1 MRDADNIREVE
12 ALGIDLMG
20 FIFWNGSKRFV
31 CHKPTYLPT
40 HCQRVGVFVN
50 EDIEQ
55 VKRLVEE
62 YALDY
67 IQLHGHESP
76 AYINQLKYS
85 LSIGCSPA
93 FYPSGSPSHLPFS
106 WGGVGELSEGQK
118 NSIGCSPYQGELS
131 KGLRGSLS
139 IIKAFNIAD
148 PSDFE
153 QTKAYEGA
161 AHFFLFD
168 TKGKSVG
175 GNGEQFDWNILDN
188 YNGNTPFILSGGIGP
203 DDASRI
209 MAFKHP
215 KCIGI
220 DLNSRFEITPG
231 LKDINKLKTFIQ
243 TIKNDE
249 QD

>member
-1 MRDADNIREVE
+1 MIIKVCGMRDADNIREVE

-76 AYINQLKYS
+76 AYIQELKKT
-85 LSIGCSPA
+85 LSI
-93 FYPSGSPSHLPFS
+93 F
-106 WGGVGELSEGQK
+106 
-118 NSIGCSPYQGELS
+118 NYQ
-131 KGLRGSLS
+131 LS